1 MSFLGVFFLIL
12 ASLAAIF
19 FTPYLTYVLWA
30 EKKHLWLITFYLLI
44 VVPFIMVLIFFES
57 YLFYWT
63 FIILAMFYFYCYA
76 LRFSVNSWIREKDW
90 RDKFLLDK
98 LKNDVL
104 SDLDNKHPMK

>member
-1 MSFLGVFFLIL
+1 
-12 ASLAAIF
+12 
-19 FTPYLTYVLWA
+19 
-30 EKKHLWLITFYLLI
+30 
-44 VVPFIMVLIFFES
+44 MVLIFFES

-90 RDKFLLDK
+90 RDKLLLDK